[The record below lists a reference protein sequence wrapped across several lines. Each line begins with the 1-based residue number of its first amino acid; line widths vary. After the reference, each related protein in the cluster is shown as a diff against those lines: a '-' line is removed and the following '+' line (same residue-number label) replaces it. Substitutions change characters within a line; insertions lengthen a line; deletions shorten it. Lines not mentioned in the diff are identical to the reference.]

1 MMAELDKLISPIF
14 SLVRDIIHYTMD
26 DISTSNSLLDIGIKY
41 ISNIGAIN

>member
-26 DISTSNSLLDIGIKY
+26 DISTSNSPLDIGIKY